1 LNQFQ
6 KCKTFSFPQLVFS
19 PTSLYIPLFSFP
31 CSPTR
36 AGPKHLP
43 GPAFPGPV
51 QRSLTPLPSTDGG
64 SRRSDPSSP
73 PCRAGTRPRV
83 RVEHAPLR
91 ALARTP
97 RGPAPAYK
105 RRRLHPL
112 NPSNR
117 SRSLASQTL
126 ALAAAPPPLELGSSG
141 RTRLAAPPLPRRVHP
156 QQKLRR
162 VVRIPSGSFPIS
174 LTLSFA
180 RDSSPSPP
188 FRHASPQALP
198 RCFSS
203 SRCPRRVRRAAR
215 VLPEQDPS

>member
-1 LNQFQ
+1 M
-6 KCKTFSFPQLVFS
+6 FSAQQAYISLSFLSPAAQPVPARSTSPAQLFPAQSSAPSRLS
-19 PTSLYIPLFSFP
+19 LPPT
-31 CSPTR
+31 
-36 AGPKHLP
+36 
-43 GPAFPGPV
+43 
-51 QRSLTPLPSTDGG
+51 GG

-198 RCFSS
+198 RS
-203 SRCPRRVRRAAR
+203 
-215 VLPEQDPS
+215 L